1 MAMDHQVAKS
11 EADPGAWMRRLV
23 REFALQDWLV
33 TTYLAVLFAAAVTS
47 GDSPV
52 RGKCIVQTGVLL
64 AGCVAALV
72 LVRGSVITDGPFAP
86 LAYRLGTFLTVHLS
100 YFTMRD
106 LLPLVSPYTLDAQ
119 LWQFD
124 TQVLHFEPAIWMER
138 FITPPTAEWFSFF
151 YLCYFAIVLVHIVPM
166 AFLWRDEVV
175 LAEFSL
181 SMLLIY
187 TVAQTFYMIVP
198 GFGPV
203 RYLADQFQHSLPDGF
218 WVRTVLETVESGG
231 AQKDIF
237 PSLHTGAPVLLTLF
251 SFRHRD
257 KLPFTYTWPIM
268 AFFAANIVIATM
280 FLRWHYLIDVIVGLA
295 FAVTAHLFA
304 SHVAPREVS
313 ERELAGR
320 QPVWMLFSRSEDK
333 AVIH

>member
-1 MAMDHQVAKS
+1 MAMDTQVSQS

-23 REFALQDWLV
+23 RELALQDWLV
-33 TTYLAVLFAAAVTS
+33 TTYLAVLFAAAATS

-52 RGKCIVQTGVLL
+52 RGKCIVQTGLL
-64 AGCVAALV
+64 LGGCVLALV
-72 LVRGSVITDGPFAP
+72 LVRGSVIKDGIFAP

-100 YFTMRD
+100 YFVMRD

-119 LWQFD
+119 LWQLD
-124 TQVLHFEPAIWMER
+124 VEVLHLEPALWMER
-138 FITPPTAEWFSFF
+138 FVTPLTAEWFSFF
-151 YLCYFAIVLVHIVPM
+151 YLCYFAVLVVHIVPM
-166 AFLWRDEVV
+166 VFFWRRAVV

-181 SMLLIY
+181 GMLLIY

-203 RYLADQFQHSLPDGF
+203 RYLADQFQHGLPDGF

-237 PSLHTGAPVLLTLF
+237 PSLHTGGPVLLTLF

-257 KLPFTYTWPIM
+257 KTPFKYTWPLM
-268 AFFAANIVIATM
+268 AFFSANIVVATM

-295 FAVTAHLFA
+295 FAVAAHLFA
-304 SHVAPREVS
+304 SYVAPREVS
-313 ERELAGR
+313 ERERAGL
-320 QPVWMLFSRSEDK
+320 QPIWTLFSRTPK
-333 AVIH
+333 VIH